1 MRCLHMASHPRLKR
15 VVQRTT
21 VDARPVQ
28 DLIHRVWRFVA
39 RRRTIAA
46 CILLLIG
53 SAHAS
58 GQEAPGRRYLPDRS
72 DENWSFLKEAPKTD
86 LWDRLKFIPLG
97 REDWFVTLSGE
108 VRYRPE
114 GFRIWSTSTRA
125 DAVDRYLLQR
135 YLVGADVH
143 VGTRARVF
151 GEVQSGIINGQVRSP
166 RPTDLN
172 TVDVHQ
178 AFFEWRQP
186 IASSRLTVKAGRQ
199 ELSIGSARLISASPG
214 LNVKRSF
221 DGVTAAFRT
230 PTWIVVGAAAR
241 LVGTRSGAFDDRAD
255 RGQLFWG
262 AAAGRRSRLVEQ
274 GEIGAYY
281 LGIDRRESLYAQGL
295 GAERRHTIGAKW
307 TRSGA
312 RFSINYDALFQA
324 GEFRSDA
331 IRAWAFATETTF
343 RITTRGWRPRVNLRA
358 DIASGDRDAADP
370 KLQSFNP
377 LFPGNAY
384 SGAVGLFGPTNLTD
398 LTPALT
404 VSPRPALT
412 IGFEAPSYWRT
423 STGDGVYATDLRLL
437 LRPDAGRGRY
447 VGTNPGV
454 LIVWQAT
461 PHFQLQGAITRF
473 LPGAFLENTFV
484 SSGFRFYSAS
494 AVYRF

>member
-1 MRCLHMASHPRLKR
+1 M
-15 VVQRTT
+15 
-21 VDARPVQ
+21 Q
-28 DLIHRVWRFVA
+28 DLIQWVWWVVA
-39 RRRTIAA
+39 RPRMVAV
-46 CILLLIG
+46 CMMVLVG
-53 SAHAS
+53 SAYAN
-58 GQEAPGRRYLPDRS
+58 GQEAAVRRYLPDRS
-72 DENWSFLKEAPKTD
+72 DEDWSFLKDAPKID

-114 GFRIWSTSTRA
+114 GFRIWSTDTRPG
-125 DAVDRYLLQR
+125 AVDRYLLQR
-135 YLVGADVH
+135 YLFGADVH
-143 VGTRARVF
+143 VGPRARVY
-151 GEVQSGIINGQVRSP
+151 GEVQSGIINGQLRSP

-186 IASSRLTVKAGRQ
+186 IGSHRLTAKAGRQ
-199 ELSIGSARLISASPG
+199 ELSIGSTRLISASPG

-221 DGVTAAFRT
+221 DGVTVTVRT
-230 PTWIVVGAAAR
+230 PTWTVAGAAAR
-241 LVGTRSGAFDDRAD
+241 LVGAKSGAFDDRAEP
-255 RGQLFWG
+255 GQLFWG

-295 GAERRHTIGAKW
+295 GPERRHTIGVKW
-307 TRSGA
+307 MRTSG

-324 GEFRSDA
+324 GAFRTHA
-331 IRAWAFATETTF
+331 IRAWAFATETAF
-343 RITTRGWRPRVNLRA
+343 RFTSTGWRPRVNLRA
-358 DIASGDRDAADP
+358 DIASGDRDVADRR
-370 KLQSFNP
+370 LQSFNP

-404 VSPRPALT
+404 VSPRPTLT

-423 STGDGVYATDLRLL
+423 STADGVYATDLRLL
-437 LRPDAGRGRY
+437 LRPDAGRGTY

-454 LIVWQAT
+454 VVIWQAT
-461 PHFQLQGAITRF
+461 RHCQLQAAITRF
-473 LPGAFLENTFV
+473 LPGTFLETTFV
-484 SSGFRFYSAS
+484 ASGFRFYSAS